1 MSYTVQQLKTDLE
14 NSLHGT
20 TLNSIQGVNQVIQR
34 ASSQLLFDLDAME
47 TKRTVQLASPIYDKI
62 YDYALP
68 VDVKGEKIIDL
79 KPQVNRTVQDNYSQ
93 AYNTAFDIAKGYT
106 TGGQFSI
113 EYNQGVKTIRINSPF
128 NSTGITINQSDSITG
143 NGVWSVSGLSNLQE
157 DNLQYVSSSSSLSA
171 DLVTPTLTGY
181 FENSTMTAV
190 DLTDHE
196 LQGQVFVYVY
206 LPTASA
212 ITSVSLAWGSSNANY
227 WTGTKTLD
235 YYGNAFQNG
244 WNLIGVNW
252 STATKVGTPDVTLV
266 NYAKVTILA
275 NTTNQYGIRMD
286 NIVSQLGVLMNLEYY
301 SKYMFRDAITGA
313 FQESITDDSNIINL
327 DTETRNLLFLLVG
340 QYAVQQIQGLDAA
353 YYDDNFFGQKYL
365 QMLTGYKAQ
374 YKSEWRRPQSVYYRQ
389 QRPTYRRFIGKRYS
403 Y

>member
-1 MSYTVQQLKTDLE
+1 MYSINNLKTDLE

-20 TLNSIQGVNQVIQR
+20 TLNSIQGINQVIQR

-79 KPQVNRTVQDNYSQ
+79 KPQVNRTIQDNYSQ

-113 EYNQGVKTIRINSPF
+113 EYNQGVKTIRINSAS
-128 NSTGITINQSDSITG
+128 NNTGIVVNQVDSITG
-143 NGVWSVSGLSNLQE
+143 NGVWTVSGLSNLQE
-157 DNLQYVSSSSSLSA
+157 DNLQYVSGSTSLKA
-171 DLVTPTLTGY
+171 DMVTPNLTGY

-190 DLTDHE
+190 DLSDHK
-196 LQGQVFVYVY
+196 LQGQEFVYVY
-206 LPTASA
+206 LPLGSA
-212 ITSVSLAWGSSNANY
+212 ITSVSLAWGSSPSNY

-244 WNLIGVNW
+244 WNLIGINY
-252 STATKVGTPDVTLV
+252 STATKVGSPDVTKI
-266 NYAKVTILA
+266 NFAKTTFVA

-301 SKYMFRDAITGA
+301 SKYMFKDAITGA

-327 DTETRNLLFLLVG
+327 DTETRNLLFLLTG
-340 QYAVQQIQGLDAA
+340 KYAVQQIQGINAS
-353 YYDDNFFGQKYL
+353 YYDDNFFSGQYAN
-365 QMLTGYKAQ
+365 MLAGYKAQ
-374 YKSEWRRPQSVYYRQ
+374 YKSEWRRPQGVYYKQTRPMNRRYLG
-389 QRPTYRRFIGKRYS
+389 QRMGY
-403 Y
+403 